1 MNPENWQQISSIFQL
16 AIDCEPEKR
25 TALLV
30 SECKGDKELL
40 QQIEELL
47 RSHETTDQFLVN
59 SPLKMPAGLFAQ
71 DSSPSL
77 ENSHIGAYKILQE
90 IGRGGM
96 GVVCL
101 AMRDDDE
108 FRKRVALKLVKRGM
122 DTDEILNRF
131 RNERQILASL
141 EHPNIARLLDGGTTD
156 DGLPYFVMEY
166 VEGEPLNQ
174 FCDTRKLSTVER
186 LKLFQKVCSAVS
198 YAHQNL
204 VVHRDL
210 KPSGVTIMFDG
221 FKSR

>member
-40 QQIEELL
+40 KEVEALL
-47 RSHETTDQFLVN
+47 HSHEVGEEFLAQ
-59 SPLKMPAGLFAQ
+59 PPIEFPAGFFAQ
-71 DSSPSL
+71 DSSSSL
-77 ENSHIGAYKILQE
+77 ENTHIGAYKILQE

-141 EHPNIARLLDGGTTD
+141 EHPNIARLLDGGD
-156 DGLPYFVMEY
+156 
-166 VEGEPLNQ
+166 
-174 FCDTRKLSTVER
+174 R
-186 LKLFQKVCSAVS
+186 
-198 YAHQNL
+198 
-204 VVHRDL
+204 
-210 KPSGVTIMFDG
+210 
-221 FKSR
+221 